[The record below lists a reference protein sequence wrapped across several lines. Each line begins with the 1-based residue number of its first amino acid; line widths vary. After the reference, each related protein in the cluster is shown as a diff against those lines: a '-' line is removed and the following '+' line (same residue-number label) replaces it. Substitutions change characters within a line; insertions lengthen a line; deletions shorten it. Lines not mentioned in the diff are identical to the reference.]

1 MKPTMMK
8 KKEPLNQKPAK
19 WKVQHEE
26 FQKAMKA
33 MRQIKQFEQKGGNL
47 RDLPPPPPSNYDHYV

>member
-33 MRQIKQFEQKGGNL
+33 MRQIKQFE
-47 RDLPPPPPSNYDHYV
+47 